1 MYQSVQS
8 LSCVW
13 LFVTPWT
20 PACHAS
26 LSITNSQSLLKL
38 MSIELVMKSNHLIL
52 CLSRSPPAFNLSQ
65 NWGLFQVV
73 RSSYQAAKV
82 LELQLHHQSF
92 QLNIQDRFPWR
103 LIIWCPCSPRD
114 SLKSLLQHQS
124 SRASI
129 LWCSA
134 FFIVKFSHPYM
145 TTGKNIA
152 LTRRTFVG
160 KVMSLLINMQSK
172 LVIAFLQG
180 ASIF

>member
-1 MYQSVQS
+1 MHQSVQS

-38 MSIELVMKSNHLIL
+38 MSIESVMKSNHLIL
-52 CLSRSPPAFNLSQ
+52 WLSRSPPAFNLSQ

-92 QLNIQDRFPWR
+92 QLNIQDRFP
-103 LIIWCPCSPRD
+103 LGCLLASLHLLAVQET
-114 SLKSLLQHQS
+114 LKSSPTPQFK
-124 SRASI
+124 SI
-129 LWCSA
+129 NSLVLSFLYSPTLTSIHDHC
-134 FFIVKFSHPYM
+134 
-145 TTGKNIA
+145 KNHS
-152 LTRRTFVG
+152 FD
-160 KVMSLLINMQSK
+160 
-172 LVIAFLQG
+172 
-180 ASIF
+180 